1 MTAVELS
8 PGKRNDLSIFMGF
21 PNTTD
26 YDFSRQY
33 YQTKMDEYDAVT
45 TQQATF
51 PLVSGA
57 REIFVPR
64 EPFRN
69 LESENVLGL
78 TPEDRLEPELGIE
91 CAHFWIVQY
100 RKLKNKFNSGLGITT
115 VRARAWEAY
124 QRNRWT
130 IQMYRFKNGATD
142 RDARLE
148 DICRRCQDNPTAF
161 GEWVVEKRGD
171 WNLGTSSHNAV
182 ITALEQGMKSYRA
195 MEPFDNKPAEE
206 LFGLRQGQ
214 RAKAPS
220 GDFNGQAWIV
230 QYLPPVTQRDPDGA
244 NAHDSGIGVTTN
256 RGFAEKVY
264 ATPGWRMQMY
274 EFTPAQKQPRLE
286 AIVSYCTNHPTDF
299 GKWVST
305 LEGASFDGTS
315 SFRTWTSALDD
326 ASNYGTSSFLVEA
339 QKLAA
344 AAADAHNKATAAP
357 DNPGRNRRFDPIR
370 DL

>member
-8 PGKRNDLSIFMGF
+8 PGK
-21 PNTTD
+21 
-26 YDFSRQY
+26 RQY

-69 LESENVLGL
+69 LESESVLGL

-115 VRARAWEAY
+115 
-124 QRNRWT
+124 
-130 IQMYRFKNGATD
+130 MYRFKNGATD

-171 WNLGTSSHNAV
+171 WNLGTSQNL